1 MSEEVAKAK
10 FEDMKTASKVSYL
23 YIIFNHWNKID
34 LTLGDEEPK
43 VFQFLQSR
51 LKLMLLRLE
60 KALASCPQGKE
71 EPSIAEKLLT
81 NERDNFQAAVD
92 YLIQLQSW
100 TYNLKI
106 WLRIYTKLQKNAK
119 LTY

>member
-10 FEDMKTASKVSYL
+10 FEDMKTANKVPFFC
-23 YIIFNHWNKID
+23 IFFNHLNKID

-60 KALASCPQGKE
+60 KSLAACPQGKD

-92 YLIQLQSW
+92 YLIQLQS
-100 TYNLKI
+100 
-106 WLRIYTKLQKNAK
+106 
-119 LTY
+119 